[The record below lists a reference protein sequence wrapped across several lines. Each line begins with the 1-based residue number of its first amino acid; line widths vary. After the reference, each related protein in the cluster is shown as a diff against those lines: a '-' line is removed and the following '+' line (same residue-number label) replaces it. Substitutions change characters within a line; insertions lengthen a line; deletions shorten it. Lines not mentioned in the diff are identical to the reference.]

1 MRKNNHIQIVLFV
14 IIAAAF
20 CIIAA
25 IYLVIAIIMQKHF
38 PQYSVWNIFL
48 IYASGNNVD
57 ILFNSE
63 SIYILL
69 SLSRIL
75 EAITLAIIS
84 SFAFT
89 LILNRDVKLV
99 FPDKIV
105 IRRRTSEGSEGT
117 LCIGILV
124 GNPHKHMLFD
134 VECWVSCS
142 YLKEKGDVNK
152 RNSEVI
158 LVQSIKRMKNYYRFS
173 FKVTEFHKKFWQD
186 YLERDIACVNEDY
199 VSVII
204 SGKSNTL
211 GGTFIVEKRYKLP
224 DVVIDL
230 RNPEDYFKKAVIN
243 RFTGKKEV
251 LIDWDEFSKSVEAG
265 KVEREN
271 VINEIEQYAYS

>member
-1 MRKNNHIQIVLFV
+1 MRKNNHVQIMLIVGITTALS
-14 IIAAAF
+14 
-20 CIIAA
+20 IIAA
-25 IYLVIAIIMQKHF
+25 IYIVIAIIVRKQF
-38 PQYSVWNIFL
+38 PQYSVWNLFL
-48 IYASGNNVD
+48 IYASGNNID

-69 SLSRIL
+69 ALSRIC

-99 FPDKIV
+99 FPEKIV
-105 IRRRTSEGSEGT
+105 IRRRTSEGSDGT

-124 GNPHKHMLFD
+124 GNPHKHLLFD
-134 VECWVSCS
+134 VECWVNCS
-142 YLKEKGDVNK
+142 YLKEKGEVNK

-158 LVQSIKRMKNYYRFS
+158 RVQSIKKMKNYFRFS
-173 FKVTEFHKKFWQD
+173 FKITEFHKKFWQD
-186 YLERDIACVNEDY
+186 YLERDMTCMNEDF

-211 GGTFIVEKRYKLP
+211 GGTFIVEKTYRLS

-230 RNPEDYFKKAVIN
+230 RNPEDYFKKVVIN
-243 RFTGKKEV
+243 RFTGKNEI
-251 LIDWDEFSKSVEAG
+251 LIDWDKFPKSVEAG
-265 KVEREN
+265 EVERAD
-271 VINEIEQYAYS
+271 VIKEIEQYAKS